1 MLPYVGIRA
10 VGAVVL
16 KTGEPEASEEV
27 HKTGSGYHARYTV
40 AKDQQSVGS
49 APLFA
54 ACDVWIVTAFYDKNF
69 LLLRF
74 TVVSQ
79 SYSDILLVIYEYFR
93 IDCA

>member
-1 MLPYVGIRA
+1 MCFLRSLFSFVVLPYVGIRA

-54 ACDVWIVTAFYDKNF
+54 ACDV
-69 LLLRF
+69 
-74 TVVSQ
+74 
-79 SYSDILLVIYEYFR
+79 
-93 IDCA
+93 